1 MKKMIK
7 TLCVS
12 VLPVLCMSSAFAQ
25 NVMEENHPTRTGAY
39 LTDSA
44 GNIVKSDFGLC
55 WRTSSWTPQTAVREC
70 DPDLFKN
77 EVIVTETTTEVVQ
90 VVKPVEP
97 VVVKQPVNVVIKTYF
112 EFDKSNLTNESR
124 SKLNDVAN
132 QIKAYNVEVIT
143 VSGHADRIGT
153 EEYNEALSQRR
164 ADTVKEE
171 LVKLGVDE
179 SKIFT
184 EAKGETQ
191 PEVTCPGRTN
201 AKVISCLAPNR
212 RVEVEVVGS
221 KQ

>member
-7 TLCVS
+7 CLV
-12 VLPVLCMSSAFAQ
+12 VALLPVLSMAHAQ
-25 NVMEENHPTRTGAY
+25 NVNGDNNPMKTGAY

-55 WRTSSWTPQTAVREC
+55 WRTSSWTPETAVREC

-77 EVIVTETTTEVVQ
+77 EVTVTQTTTEVEQ
-90 VVKPVEP
+90 VAKPIEP
-97 VVVKQPVNVVIKTYF
+97 VPVVKQPVNVVIKAYF
-112 EFDKSNLTNESR
+112 DFDKSNLTNESR
-124 SKLNDVAN
+124 NKLNDVAN

-153 EEYNEALSQRR
+153 EQYNEALSQRR
-164 ADTVKEE
+164 ADTVKAE

-184 EAKGETQ
+184 EAKGESQ
-191 PEVTCPGRTN
+191 PEVTCPGRTS
-201 AKVISCLAPNR
+201 AKVIACLAPNR
-212 RVEVEVVGS
+212 RVQVEVVGS